1 MGADY
6 ETYCLISEQI
16 ARSCGAT
23 ALTFNMHASTMLWI
37 GQLADDLDMSSSDR
51 QARRTSPG
59 FQGRA
64 DDGHIYAQPFSE
76 GSQSRTG
83 RLLFHS
89 RARRVAGG
97 FRVTG
102 KKIFHL
108 LAGCGVRRVSASR

>member
-51 QARRTSPG
+51 QAHDARRRRVFRG
-59 FQGRA
+59 VL
-64 DDGHIYAQPFSE
+64 DDGHIYAQP
-76 GSQSRTG
+76 
-83 RLLFHS
+83 LV
-89 RARRVAGG
+89 RALRVARGDCSSTVG
-97 FRVTG
+97 PDVWRADF
-102 KKIFHL
+102 
-108 LAGCGVRRVSASR
+108 ASQERRFSPRWQMRRTISAC